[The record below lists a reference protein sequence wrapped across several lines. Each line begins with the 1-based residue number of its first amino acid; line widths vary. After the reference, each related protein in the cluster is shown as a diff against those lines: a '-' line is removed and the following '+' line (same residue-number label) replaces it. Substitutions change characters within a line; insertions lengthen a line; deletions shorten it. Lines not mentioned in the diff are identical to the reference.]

1 MRVLRLVPLFS
12 FALLLASCDAP
23 PTATDE
29 APQLMKASDDN
40 MLVPWFLYEGPQ
52 WTPCANGGAGAD
64 FSWRGEIAGF
74 GKEHVTPSGNYHRV
88 LTVEFRNVEMRS
100 PTGEL
105 YPFRKVEQTEVTNVQ
120 AGGQTNYHFTD
131 NEFYKSPDG
140 RNLKVRFGYHIIVGA
155 DGSPKLERLMISCSP
170 AKW

>member
-1 MRVLRLVPLFS
+1 MRVLRWVPAIS
-12 FALLLASCDAP
+12 FALFLVSCDRP
-23 PTATDE
+23 PTALDE
-29 APQLMKASDDN
+29 APQLMKAANDN
-40 MLVPWFLYEGPQ
+40 MLVPWFLYEGLQP
-52 WTPCANGGAGAD
+52 TPCADGGAGAD
-64 FSWRGEIAGF
+64 FLWSGEIAGF

-120 AGGQTNYHFTD
+120 EGGQTNYHFSD

-140 RNLKVRFGYHIIVGA
+140 RNLKVRFNYHLVVGVN
-155 DGSPKLERLMISCSP
+155 GPPKVERLMISCSP